1 MAFKS
6 FLNFK
11 YSNTHENRIWNKL
24 VHVLQAE
31 YGSINEEV
39 YLVGN
44 LLADGKELDALLVK
58 EDAVIVI
65 DFKDYGGTL
74 VISEN
79 EPWTIS
85 GIEINSN
92 RKNPFAQLSD
102 NKYAVLAT
110 LKKKLPSG
118 YESWINIGH
127 INALVLFHQSINYDI
142 DRLSHDLSH
151 SASKWFNVCDFQN
164 FTMHISE
171 VTSKQTSLRGERAQ
185 ILLNA
190 LGVSI
195 DKFKKG
201 NTSPQQQNEDKTVEV
216 IDTSSSDVNFAE
228 LYYKKAKE
236 LSSIKVLIVGQDPYP
251 SGANGVAFCK
261 DNYYALYVEEP
272 EPAGATVLKSMGI
285 DMEKARKIGHKNPK
299 VLFYEL
305 LTKSG
310 ICFVNVYNKLYNQ
323 LNVEDRKAVAEET
336 AKFNLPM
343 VEKAESIILL
353 GKGITKTTFEDNYR
367 GINYSHV
374 LIHPSLR
381 AKETNLSEW
390 TETWENNKLEKLW
403 IE

>member
-11 YSNTHENRIWNKL
+11 YSHTHENKIWNKL
-24 VHVLQAE
+24 CYELQAE
-31 YGSINEEV
+31 YGSSDEQV

-44 LLADGKELDALLVK
+44 LLAGGKELDALLVK
-58 EDAVIVI
+58 EDALIVI

-118 YESWINIGH
+118 YENWINIGH
-127 INALVLFHQSINYDI
+127 INALVLFHQRIDYDI
-142 DRLSHDLSH
+142 DCLRYDLSH
-151 SASKWFNVCDFQN
+151 SASKWFGVCDFQN
-164 FTMHISE
+164 FVNHISE

-185 ILLNA
+185 ILLSA
-190 LGVSI
+190 LGISVKKFTESDATPPQHGDDKPFESI
-195 DKFKKG
+195 
-201 NTSPQQQNEDKTVEV
+201 V
-216 IDTSSSDVNFAE
+216 SSSDENFADY
-228 LYYKKAKE
+228 YYKKASE
-236 LSSIKVLIVGQDPYP
+236 LRSIKVLIVGQDPYP

-272 EPAGATVLKSMGI
+272 ETAGATVLKSMGI
-285 DMEKARKIGHKNPK
+285 DMEKARKIGRKNPK

-310 ICFVNVYNKLYNQ
+310 ICFINVYNKLYDQ
-323 LNVEDRKAVAEET
+323 LNVEDRKTIAEET
-336 AKFNLPM
+336 ARFNLPI
-343 VEKAESIILL
+343 VKKAESIILL
-353 GKGITKTTFEDNYR
+353 GKSVTKTTFEDFYQ

-381 AKETNLSEW
+381 AKESNPSEW
-390 TETWENNKLEKLW
+390 TETWENNKLENLW